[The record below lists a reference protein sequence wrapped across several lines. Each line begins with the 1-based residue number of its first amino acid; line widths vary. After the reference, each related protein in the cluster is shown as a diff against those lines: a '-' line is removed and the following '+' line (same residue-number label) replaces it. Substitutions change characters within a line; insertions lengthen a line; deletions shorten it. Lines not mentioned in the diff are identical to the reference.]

1 MWLLKQLLTLV
12 LLGGLASGGYF
23 VYRNHVGTAAEET
36 AATARE
42 QRPVPVEV
50 IVAEEADIARS
61 VEAVGTTRA
70 LQSVD
75 IVPLASGR
83 IESLSIVPGKEIEQ
97 GTVIAT
103 LDDEIERATLA
114 ETEAA
119 LQEKSRALERAQ
131 TLVSSNTM
139 SQATLEQLRSEHAI
153 AQAAVDR
160 ARRRLADRT
169 VRAPFRGVLG
179 LTSVDLGARVDDET
193 VLTTI
198 DDLSEVEIQFSLPEM
213 VYGQVRIGQEVQA
226 GAAAFSDRTFVGD
239 VVAIDSRIDATSRAF
254 RARARLPNPERL
266 LPAGMFVH
274 LVLELDARRGV
285 TVPEEAIAVEGGA
298 SFVFVVADGKAERR
312 RVTLGKRTVGR
323 VEIAGGVAVGDQVV
337 VAGIQSLRDGS
348 AVDVRSTAEDE
359 GVGTAVAPAPSER
372 S

>member
-1 MWLLKQLLTLV
+1 MSRALARALTVDCSNPLCLATPV
-12 LLGGLASGGYF
+12 LLG
-23 VYRNHVGTAAEET
+23 
-36 AATARE
+36 
-42 QRPVPVEV
+42 P
-50 IVAEEADIARS
+50 
-61 VEAVGTTRA
+61 
-70 LQSVD
+70 
-75 IVPLASGR
+75 
-83 IESLSIVPGKEIEQ
+83 
-97 GTVIAT
+97 
-103 LDDEIERATLA
+103 
-114 ETEAA
+114 
-119 LQEKSRALERAQ
+119 
-131 TLVSSNTM
+131 
-139 SQATLEQLRSEHAI
+139 EHAN
-153 AQAAVDR
+153 ALAAVDG

-226 GAAAFSDRTFVGD
+226 GAAAFSDRTFDGD

-323 VEIAGGVAVGDQVV
+323 VEIADGVAVGDQVV
-337 VAGIQSLRDGS
+337 VAGLQSLRDGS
-348 AVDVRSTAEDE
+348 PVEVRAPVEGE